1 MMMKNIDNWDSK
13 EKTALISE
21 LYSIVDKSTPYSKN
35 DIIDFWVVGSYC
47 WGKPTKESDIDIAV
61 EVDTRKYH
69 LTSFYETIMDS
80 GLKCQMTF
88 KDSKKNPRVYE
99 KYINRYDMSMY
110 SLISERGMINGK
122 DDQKFQEER
131 QYK

>member
-1 MMMKNIDNWDSK
+1 MIKNIDSWDSE
-13 EKTALISE
+13 EKVELISE
-21 LYSIVDKSTPYSKN
+21 LYDIVDKSTPYNKN

-47 WGKPTKESDIDIAV
+47 WGNPTEESDIDIMV
-61 EVDTRKYH
+61 EIDTRKYH
-69 LTSFYETIMDS
+69 LISLYETIMDS

-99 KYINRYDMSMY
+99 KYMNRYDMSKY